1 MSASGH
7 PDASSED
14 ITRYADCLHRFTF
27 ENIPVRGQWVRLC
40 DSVAAAE
47 AAKQYPPA
55 IKRLLNQMFAAVAM
69 FADNLK
75 FQGAVAL
82 QSKGDGALIRSLAE
96 CREQT
101 YLRGIAH
108 LDENIPPPANPENL
122 ADWLH
127 NGQLALSLIPPAD
140 TQQAPYQ
147 GLVPLQQATLS
158 ANLETYLQQSEQLP
172 SRMYL
177 TESQDG
183 VTGLLLQR
191 LPSPDLASDMTLQAE
206 EEAWHSILALADTVT
221 EQELAT
227 LPPQEMLQRL
237 FAEYPCRLF
246 PARKL
251 SFRCS
256 CSRAKSDRTLR
267 VLGADDLQALLEELG
282 RIDVDCEFCGARYS
296 YDAVDIGQL
305 LGSSASPP
313 DDDTVH

>member
-1 MSASGH
+1 MSASEY
-7 PDASSED
+7 PDGSGDEP
-14 ITRYADCLHRFTF
+14 TRYADCLHRFTF
-27 ENIPVRGQWVRLC
+27 ENIPVRGQWVRLYE
-40 DSVAAAE
+40 SVAAAE
-47 AAKQYPPA
+47 AANQYPPA
-55 IKRLLNQMFAAVAM
+55 IRSLLNQMFAAVAM

-96 CREQT
+96 CREQR

-108 LDENIPPPANPENL
+108 LDENVPPPANPENL
-122 ADWLH
+122 ADWLK

-147 GLVPLQQATLS
+147 GLVPLQEATLS
-158 ANLETYLQQSEQLP
+158 ANLETYLRQSEQLP

-177 TESQDG
+177 TDRQDC

-191 LPSPDLASDMTLQAE
+191 LPSADLASDMTLQAE
-206 EEAWHSILALADTVT
+206 EDAWHSILTLADTIT

-227 LPPQEMLQRL
+227 LPPQVMLRRL

-246 PARKL
+246 PAREL

-256 CSRAKSDRTLR
+256 CSREKSDRTLR
-267 VLGADDLQALLEELG
+267 VLGTDDLQALLEELG
-282 RIDVDCEFCGARYS
+282 RIDVDCEFCGTRYS
-296 YDAVDIGQL
+296 YDAVDIGRL
-305 LGSSASPP
+305 LGGTPASP
-313 DDDTVH
+313 DGDTVH